1 MRLPLKTSNNLH
13 FLIAEV
19 GLQVSNLY
27 FYFDNHSP
35 ILKKRILERSGY
47 VYNLKAG
54 IHNSCLI
61 QYSKEKLESVDQVLL
76 KSIEFIATDLE
87 QISEHCRN
95 CVQKSNL
102 IKKKYFRKI
111 KGLKRLI
118 QQVEQG
124 ITLIEPAILESKTEL
139 AIKIAHIQKKLLK
152 NSHRISDHHI
162 KQKKD
167 TESLINTLFIL
178 NEIEQIGEKL
188 LNISESILSANL
200 GQPINLE
207 RYFSLQ
213 SSLQQVQ
220 SERNIEHSSD
230 IQVETIAETRS
241 GSTISGL
248 STEEDSGKYLAV
260 YKDGKKNKLNQER
273 KGVESWEAIQP
284 GIAPKILGYNK
295 QGKSAS
301 LLIEHLDGLT
311 LEQILLGSSPALLKK
326 ALKQLNKTL
335 KSVWKGSRRMEPVN
349 ALFMQQLL
357 ARLDDVYSVHP
368 EFLGKTESISN
379 KTIPS
384 FATLVKQAK
393 KIETKLSAPFSV
405 YIHGDFNLDNIIYE
419 PEQKRINYIDLHRS
433 RYMDYVQDVS
443 VLMVSNFRMQIFDIE
458 IRERILNFAYNFY
471 CCARQ
476 FAKKNNDKT
485 FELRLALGLAR
496 SFVTSTRFIL
506 DKTLARSMFYRARY
520 IIERV
525 LEADLRYPEQFTL
538 SIEEIFIG

>member
-1 MRLPLKTSNNLH
+1 MRLPLKISNNLH

-27 FYFDNHSP
+27 FYFDNQSP

-87 QISEHCRN
+87 QISELCRN
-95 CVQKSNL
+95 CVKKSNL
-102 IKKKYFRKI
+102 IKKKYFRQM
-111 KGLKRLI
+111 KGLKQLI

-124 ITLIEPAILESKTEL
+124 ITLIEPAILENKTEL
-139 AIKIAHIQKKLLK
+139 AIKIAHIQKKLSKRSKRL
-152 NSHRISDHHI
+152 SDHHI
-162 KQKKD
+162 AHITKKKD

-178 NEIEQIGEKL
+178 NEIEQIGERL

-200 GQPINLE
+200 GHPINFE

-220 SERNIEHSSD
+220 SEHSSE

-248 STEEDSGKYLAV
+248 STEQDSGKYLAV

-311 LEQILLGSSPALLKK
+311 FEQILLG
-326 ALKQLNKTL
+326 
-335 KSVWKGSRRMEPVN
+335 
-349 ALFMQQLL
+349 
-357 ARLDDVYSVHP
+357 
-368 EFLGKTESISN
+368 
-379 KTIPS
+379 
-384 FATLVKQAK
+384 
-393 KIETKLSAPFSV
+393 
-405 YIHGDFNLDNIIYE
+405 
-419 PEQKRINYIDLHRS
+419 
-433 RYMDYVQDVS
+433 
-443 VLMVSNFRMQIFDIE
+443 
-458 IRERILNFAYNFY
+458 
-471 CCARQ
+471 
-476 FAKKNNDKT
+476 
-485 FELRLALGLAR
+485 
-496 SFVTSTRFIL
+496 
-506 DKTLARSMFYRARY
+506 
-520 IIERV
+520 
-525 LEADLRYPEQFTL
+525 
-538 SIEEIFIG
+538 

>member
-1 MRLPLKTSNNLH
+1 MRLPLKISNNLH

-27 FYFDNHSP
+27 FYFDNQSP

-87 QISEHCRN
+87 QISELCRN
-95 CVQKSNL
+95 CVKKSNL
-102 IKKKYFRKI
+102 IKKKYFRQM
-111 KGLKRLI
+111 KGLKQLI

-124 ITLIEPAILESKTEL
+124 ITLIEPAILENKTEL
-139 AIKIAHIQKKLLK
+139 AIKIAHIQKKLSKRSKRL
-152 NSHRISDHHI
+152 SDHHI
-162 KQKKD
+162 AHITKKKD

-178 NEIEQIGEKL
+178 NEIEQIGERL

-200 GQPINLE
+200 GHPINFE

-220 SERNIEHSSD
+220 SEHSSE

-248 STEEDSGKYLAV
+248 STEQDSGKYLAV

-311 LEQILLGSSPALLKK
+311 FEQILLGSSPALLKK

-335 KSVWKGSRRMEPVN
+335 KSVWKGSKRMESVN

-357 ARLDDVYSVHP
+357 ARLNDVYSVHP
-368 EFLGKTESISN
+368 EFVGTTEIITN
-379 KTIPS
+379 QTMPS
-384 FATLVKQAK
+384 FETLIKQAG
-393 KIETKLSAPFSV
+393 KIEKKLSAPFSV

-443 VLMVSNFRMQIFDIE
+443 VLMVSSYRMQIFDTE
-458 IRERILNFAYNFY
+458 VRQRILNFAYNFY
-471 CCARQ
+471 CCTRQ

-525 LEADLRYPEQFTL
+525 LEADLRYPERFTL

>member
-1 MRLPLKTSNNLH
+1 MRLPLKISNNLH

-27 FYFDNHSP
+27 FYFDNQSP

-87 QISEHCRN
+87 QISELCRN
-95 CVQKSNL
+95 CVKKSNL
-102 IKKKYFRKI
+102 IKKKYFRQM
-111 KGLKRLI
+111 KGLKQLI

-124 ITLIEPAILESKTEL
+124 ITLIEPAILENKTEL
-139 AIKIAHIQKKLLK
+139 AIKIAHIQKKLSKRSKRL
-152 NSHRISDHHI
+152 SDHHI
-162 KQKKD
+162 AHITKKKD

-178 NEIEQIGEKL
+178 NEIEQIGERL

-200 GQPINLE
+200 GHPINFE

-220 SERNIEHSSD
+220 SEHSSE

-248 STEEDSGKYLAV
+248 STEQDSGKYLAV

-311 LEQILLGSSPALLKK
+311 FEQILLGSSPALLKK

-335 KSVWKGSRRMEPVN
+335 KSVWKGSKRMESVN

-357 ARLDDVYSVHP
+357 ARLNDVYSVHP
-368 EFLGKTESISN
+368 EFVGTTEIITN
-379 KTIPS
+379 QTIPS
-384 FATLVKQAK
+384 FETLIKQAG
-393 KIETKLSAPFSV
+393 KIEKKLSAPFSV

-443 VLMVSNFRMQIFDIE
+443 VLMVSSYRMQIFDTE
-458 IRERILNFAYNFY
+458 VRQRILNFAYNFY
-471 CCARQ
+471 CCTRQ

-525 LEADLRYPEQFTL
+525 LEADLRYPERFTL